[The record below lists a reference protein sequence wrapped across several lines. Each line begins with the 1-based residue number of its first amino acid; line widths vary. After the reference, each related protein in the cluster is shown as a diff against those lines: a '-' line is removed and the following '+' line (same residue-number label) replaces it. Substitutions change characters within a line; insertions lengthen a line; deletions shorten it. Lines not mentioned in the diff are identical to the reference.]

1 VDTSSVVPSRQTR
14 MTVWLA
20 LLLVAALAWAIVVQQ
35 NRTMFDV
42 GVNQSAPDMSGM
54 GSGMSDMSSMNSGSA
69 SIPADPTSIWLY
81 LPLWTSMMV
90 AMMFP
95 AVAPVVSLF
104 VTISQNRRA
113 ANQRAAPTWIFLA
126 GYLAVW
132 SLLGVAA
139 YLLSRVLPALGMM
152 ATGLRVEY
160 PVAAGL
166 VLIFA
171 GLYQFSPLKRV
182 CLRHCRSPLSVILHG
197 WHDGNA
203 GSFRMG
209 FEHGAYCLGCCWGLM
224 LVLFVVGMMNL
235 VGMVILSAIIF
246 IEKVV
251 PYGQTIGKLTALGL
265 IIMGLITLAMPIL
278 RQAAG

>member
-1 VDTSSVVPSRQTR
+1 
-14 MTVWLA
+14 M
-20 LLLVAALAWAIVVQQ
+20 
-35 NRTMFDV
+35 
-42 GVNQSAPDMSGM
+42 
-54 GSGMSDMSSMNSGSA
+54 
-69 SIPADPTSIWLY
+69 PADPGSIWLY
-81 LPLWTSMMV
+81 LPLWIAMMV

-95 AVAPVVSLF
+95 AVAPVVALF

-126 GYLAVW
+126 GYLVVW
-132 SLLGVAA
+132 SLLGVGA
-139 YLLSRVLPALGMM
+139 YLLSRLLPALGMM
-152 ATGLRVEY
+152 ATGLRAEY

-171 GLYQFSPLKRV
+171 GLYQFSPLKQV
-182 CLRHCRSPLSVILHG
+182 CLRQCRSPLSVILHG

-235 VGMVILSAIIF
+235 VGMVVLSAIIF

-251 PYGQTIGKLTALGL
+251 PYGQTIGKLTALALIVIGL
-265 IIMGLITLAMPIL
+265 VTVAMPIL
-278 RQAAG
+278 SRTAG